1 MGTHRAGAGL
11 RTWGYKANP
20 PIFKIMNKLIDP
32 KNPHT
37 VGKSVW
43 NLGNHTLVIMFIVAI
58 VWVIYVSY

>member
-1 MGTHRAGAGL
+1 M
-11 RTWGYKANP
+11 KN
-20 PIFKIMNKLIDP
+20 IIDP